1 MQAGRP
7 HHDPAADHVPAN
19 RLGAARGRG
28 RAAGFGG
35 EAGAIRRSASTGTV
49 PPADTTGGTAVPPPD
64 RRVPLRP
71 QPTRR
76 RLTHRGWPRRLAGA
90 LALAALPGCAAT
102 DLMLGSARLAAETG
116 TAVTGAARTVGD
128 GVTRLG
134 DLTPGGVR
142 QAAADF
148 VAPDG
153 PFRADRRDYLL
164 GDPHPEPTLAHA
176 TGLHEPAFDCPPNP
190 VALSDGPVRVDG
202 LAPVGEAGGVWDLSL
217 DEAIKLTLQRTE
229 VVREQN
235 QFGATT
241 NPLLTA
247 PLAVVSVFDPAIQE
261 TGVGFNRGPEAALAD
276 FDAQF
281 TSSLTGVRNEEI
293 QNNQFVVGQ
302 DGGET
307 LVSEDVQ
314 FQSRLTK
321 QFATGGSASFFHDV
335 NRSFNNANQ
344 NLFPSFYRTTVGVDF
359 RQPLLAGAGTR
370 FNRIA
375 GPNAR
380 GNRFLGNLDQ
390 GVLIARINTDQ
401 SVADFEREVRNL
413 LRDVERAYWDLAAAY
428 HTFDAE
434 VKARGALLEI
444 LRNVKVR
451 ADEQLPGGGAA
462 DLAQALDAYRD
473 AQFRTESARSQL
485 LRGELALRRLMNL
498 PVNDGRIIRPADEPV
513 LARFTPDWRASL
525 SGALVNRVEL
535 RRQKWEI
542 TRLAL
547 QLEAA
552 ENAARPQLDV
562 VSGYRV
568 NGFGD
573 RLLSRGVADAAG
585 TEFDLNSSYNV
596 LADGNQ
602 TGYSLGLELAMPV
615 GFRAAKV
622 QVQNLELRLA
632 KARSTLAAQEHEIS
646 HELAVAFQTVAEQ
659 YALATVALNRRR
671 AAVDRV
677 EAFEALQDTA
687 AGDLDLLLRSEVSL
701 AQSETQYW
709 QAVYAYNQAIAD
721 VFLRQ
726 GTLLERDGVFLA
738 EGDWAPGALA
748 DAEREAWDR
757 ANGLAAPNLNVDPL
771 PFARPERPPVPLPD
785 ANGGVD
791 LPPDLIPGPGGVAP
805 PPMPLAPADGP
816 PAEIAPAPAPL
827 PFDLDPDPGDGGGE
841 PGRRG
846 ETGPA
851 VPLPLPEPSPGDRGA
866 VRVPEL

>member
-1 MQAGRP
+1 MLAAPGDAGTWSHLRP
-7 HHDPAADHVPAN
+7 AGQPS
-19 RLGAARGRG
+19 GRGRG
-28 RAAGFGG
+28 GGRFAGEGAAV
-35 EAGAIRRSASTGTV
+35 RDSASSGRV
-49 PPADTTGGTAVPPPD
+49 GPADTTGGTAVPPPD

-76 RLTHRGWPRRLAGA
+76 RQARRALARHFCGL

-102 DLMLGSARLAAETG
+102 DLMLGTARLAAETG
-116 TAVTGAARTVGD
+116 TAVTGAARGAAG
-128 GVTRLG
+128 GVARLG
-134 DLTPGGVR
+134 DLTPAGVR

-164 GDPHPEPTLAHA
+164 GEPHPEPTIAHA
-176 TGLHEPAFDCPPNP
+176 TGIAEPACDPPINP
-190 VALSDGPVRVDG
+190 VAVSEGPVRVDG
-202 LAPVGEAGGVWDLSL
+202 LAPVGDARGVWDLSL
-217 DEAIKLTLQRTE
+217 DEAVKITLQRTE

-235 QFGATT
+235 QFGSTT
-241 NPLLTA
+241 NPLLSA

-281 TSSLTGVRNEEI
+281 TTSLVGVRNEEI

-302 DGGET
+302 DEGDT
-307 LVSEDVQ
+307 LISEDVQ

-335 NRSFNNANQ
+335 NKSFNNANG
-344 NLFPSFYRTTVGVDF
+344 NLFPSFYRTTLGVDF

-380 GNRFLGNLDQ
+380 NNRFLGNLDQ

-401 SVADFEREVRNL
+401 TVADFEREVRNH

-444 LRNVKVR
+444 YRNVRVR
-451 ADEQLPGGGAA
+451 SEEQLTGGGTA

-473 AQFRTESARSQL
+473 AQFRTETARAQL

-498 PVNDGRIIRPADEPV
+498 PVNDGRIIRPADDPV

-552 ENAARPQLDV
+552 HNAARPQLDV

-573 RLLSRGVADAAG
+573 QLLSRGVADETGG
-585 TEFDLNSSYNV
+585 TLNSSYNL

-701 AQSETQYW
+701 AQAETQYW

-757 ANGLAAPNLNVDPL
+757 ANALDAPRLNVDPL
-771 PFARPERPPVPLPD
+771 PFARPESPAVPLPD

-791 LPPDLIPGPGGVAP
+791 LPPSLVPGPGPGGVAP
-805 PPMPLAPADGP
+805 PPVPLAPADEP
-816 PAEIAPAPAPL
+816 RAEIAPAPAPL
-827 PFDLDPDPGDGGGE
+827 PFGGDADEPAEGDGPGGLDE
-841 PGRRG
+841 AAPFF
-846 ETGPA
+846 
-851 VPLPLPEPSPGDRGA
+851 PLPPPEPSPGDRGTA
-866 VRVPEL
+866 TVPEL

>member
-1 MQAGRP
+1 M
-7 HHDPAADHVPAN
+7 
-19 RLGAARGRG
+19 
-28 RAAGFGG
+28 
-35 EAGAIRRSASTGTV
+35 
-49 PPADTTGGTAVPPPD
+49 
-64 RRVPLRP
+64 
-71 QPTRR
+71 
-76 RLTHRGWPRRLAGA
+76 A
-90 LALAALPGCAAT
+90 LACLPGCAVT
-102 DLMLGSARLAAETG
+102 DLALGTARVAAETG
-116 TAVTGAARTVGD
+116 TAVAGAAGRAAGGVARVGE
-128 GVTRLG
+128 
-134 DLTPGGVR
+134 LTPAGVR
-142 QAAADF
+142 DAAGNLFAT
-148 VAPDG
+148 DG

-164 GDPHPEPTLAHA
+164 GDPHPTPTITHA
-176 TGLHEPAFDCPPNP
+176 TGLHEPGFDRPPNP
-190 VALSDGPVRVDG
+190 TAVSEGPVRVDG
-202 LAPVGEAGGVWDLSL
+202 LEPVGEARGVWDLSL

-235 QFGATT
+235 QFGAPT
-241 NPLLTA
+241 NPLLSA

-293 QNNQFVVGQ
+293 QNNQFVLGQ
-302 DGGET
+302 EGGDT
-307 LVSEDVQ
+307 LITEDVA
-314 FQSRLTK
+314 FQSALTK
-321 QFATGGSASFFHDV
+321 QFATGGQARFFHDV
-335 NRSFNNANQ
+335 NKSFNNIPPVTEGGS
-344 NLFPSFYRTTVGVDF
+344 NLFPSFYRTTLGVDF
-359 RQPLLAGAGTR
+359 RQPLLAGAGVR

-380 GNRFLGNLDQ
+380 ANRFLGNLDQ

-401 SVADFEREVRNL
+401 TVADFEREVRNL

-428 HTFDAE
+428 HAFDAE
-434 VKARGALLEI
+434 VAARGALLEI

-451 ADEQLPGGGAA
+451 AEEQLTGGGAA

-473 AQFRTESARSQL
+473 AQFRTESARSNL
-485 LRGELALRRLMNL
+485 LRAELSLRRLMNL

-535 RRQKWEI
+535 RRQKWEV

-552 ENAARPQLDV
+552 HNAARPQLDL

-573 RLLSRGVADAAG
+573 QLLSRGVADRAG
-585 TEFDLNSSYNV
+585 TELNSSYNL

-602 TGYSLGLELAMPV
+602 TGYSVGLELAMPV
-615 GFRAAKV
+615 GFRAARV

-632 KARSTLAAQEHEIS
+632 KAKSTLAAQEHEIS
-646 HELAVAFQTVAEQ
+646 HELAAAFQTVAEQ

-701 AQSETQYW
+701 AQAETQYW

-721 VFLRQ
+721 VFHRQ

-738 EGDWAPGALA
+738 EGDWKPGALA

-757 ANGLAAPNLNVDPL
+757 ANGLAAPRLDVDPL
-771 PFARPERPPVPLPD
+771 PFALPERPPVPLPD
-785 ANGGVD
+785 ANGGLA
-791 LPPDLIPGPGGVAP
+791 LPPDLTPGPGGAAP
-805 PPMPLAPADGP
+805 PPAPFAPPAAESADPADVLFAPPPVPVPFAPGDEADEPTGDPFREPGGSGP
-816 PAEIAPAPAPL
+816 PP
-827 PFDLDPDPGDGGGE
+827 
-841 PGRRG
+841 
-846 ETGPA
+846 
-851 VPLPLPEPSPGDRGA
+851 VPLPERSPADRGA
-866 VRVPEL
+866 VTLPEI